1 MELGLDRRVAFI
13 AGSSRGIGLAIAR
26 AFLREGARVVVT
38 GRDSDSLATA
48 AGLLGAEASADRV
61 LAVQADL
68 TNESETRRA
77 LGTTLETFEGIDVVV
92 ANVGSGEARGGWEL
106 ARNEWES
113 VLNLNLLGG
122 VQLAAAA
129 LPHLVA
135 RRGNL
140 VMISSIGGQG
150 GAGKR
155 GEELVAAGRTR
166 RRSGQCRCAGKR
178 TFPRRD
184 VGAETVGKTAV
195 LRRLHSQ
202 RGTLAAFRET
212 RGDCRRGGVLGF
224 REGLVHHRRG
234 YGDRWRTDTIFW
246 LNQAAT
252 KRPIWRRACGARW
265 KTRRASSK
273 RLHGLRRRRSPQQP
287 G

>member
-13 AGSSRGIGLAIAR
+13 AGSSRGIGLAIAQ

-38 GRDSDSLATA
+38 GRDSDSLAA
-48 AGLLGAEASADRV
+48 AATMLGAEASADRV

-106 ARNEWES
+106 ARNDWES

-122 VQLAAAA
+122 VQLATAA

-140 VMISSIGGQG
+140 VMISSIAGVEAIGAPIPYGAAKAALGSAVKSWSRLVGPDGVRVNAVVPGNVLFPGGTWERKLSEKPQFYADYIRSEVPLQRFAKPEEIADAVVFLASERASFITGAAMVIDGGQ
-150 GAGKR
+150 
-155 GEELVAAGRTR
+155 TR
-166 RRSGQCRCAGKR
+166 SFG
-178 TFPRRD
+178 
-184 VGAETVGKTAV
+184 
-195 LRRLHSQ
+195 
-202 RGTLAAFRET
+202 
-212 RGDCRRGGVLGF
+212 
-224 REGLVHHRRG
+224 
-234 YGDRWRTDTIFW
+234 
-246 LNQAAT
+246 
-252 KRPIWRRACGARW
+252 
-265 KTRRASSK
+265 
-273 RLHGLRRRRSPQQP
+273 
-287 G
+287 